1 MALGVYG
8 NHLLTTSSC
17 VGRTHSARAVALA
30 SVLVICVTYRP
41 GPLSAEDRTLITGPR
56 RARIPASPKSNPS
69 SAAKVAL
76 GKLLFF
82 EKRMSLDGTVSC
94 ATCHDPKKGWTDQ
107 RPTAIGVRQQ
117 LGHRNT
123 PTVLNAAYH
132 ETQFWDGRA
141 HTMEDQAKE
150 PIANPKEMGL
160 THEEAVAKIAAIK
173 GYGPYF
179 KAAFGDSA
187 VSIERIVQAV
197 GSFQRTVLTG
207 NSSYDRYTA
216 GNRAALKQDAL
227 RGLALFNGKAGCVSC
242 HSGPDFSDGRFHNVG
257 AGMQRRVQDLGRYD
271 VTKRDEDRGSFRTPI
286 LRNLSDT
293 FPYMHD
299 GSLATLEEVID
310 FFDRGGQANPW
321 LSPGLKP
328 LGLSTQEKKELLAFL
343 AALNG
348 DKALVDEP
356 KRFPQ

>member
-1 MALGVYG
+1 MARFTALSL
-8 NHLLTTSSC
+8 LLTSSMAYAAPPQ
-17 VGRTHSARAVALA
+17 RRKPAV
-30 SVLVICVTYRP
+30 
-41 GPLSAEDRTLITGPR
+41 
-56 RARIPASPKSNPS
+56 PKDNPTT
-69 SAAKVAL
+69 AAKIAL

-94 ATCHDPKKGWTDQ
+94 ATCHDPNKGWTDQ
-107 RPTAIGVRQQ
+107 RPTAIGVRHR

-132 ETQFWDGRA
+132 ELQFWDGRA

-160 THEEAVAKIAAIK
+160 THEEAAAKIAAIK
-173 GYGPYF
+173 GYGPHF
-179 KAAFGDSA
+179 KAAFGDST
-187 VSIERIVQAV
+187 VSIERIVQAL

-207 NSSYDRYTA
+207 NSSYDRYSS

-286 LRNLSDT
+286 LRNPSDT

-328 LGLSTQEKKELLAFL
+328 LGLSSQEKKELLAFL
-343 AALNG
+343 VALNG
-348 DKALVDEP
+348 DKALVEEP

>member
-1 MALGVYG
+1 MARFTALSL
-8 NHLLTTSSC
+8 LLTSSMAYAAPPQ
-17 VGRTHSARAVALA
+17 RRKPAV
-30 SVLVICVTYRP
+30 
-41 GPLSAEDRTLITGPR
+41 
-56 RARIPASPKSNPS
+56 PKDNPTT
-69 SAAKVAL
+69 AAKIAL

-94 ATCHDPKKGWTDQ
+94 ATCHDPNKGWTDQ
-107 RPTAIGVRQQ
+107 RPTAIGVRHR

-132 ETQFWDGRA
+132 ELQFWDGRA

-160 THEEAVAKIAAIK
+160 THEEAAAKIAAIK
-173 GYGPYF
+173 GYGPHF
-179 KAAFGDSA
+179 KAAFGDST
-187 VSIERIVQAV
+187 VSIERIVQAL

-207 NSSYDRYTA
+207 NSSYDRYSS

-328 LGLSTQEKKELLAFL
+328 LGLSSQEKKELLAFL
-343 AALNG
+343 VALNG
-348 DKALVDEP
+348 DKALVEEP